1 MRPAFHLT
9 RSCKNRNRRIIGEE
23 DVAGANMRGGP
34 QGLMVRHAP
43 GYSGVSTGL
52 RGLDEVH
59 TYKTKAAA
67 KKAAASGT
75 SSSNSSDQ
83 VDLGREVA
91 RDLKTNF
98 LLANR
103 GLCPDFHGVSSSMF
117 DRFFLLEVYLV
128 T

>member
-1 MRPAFHLT
+1 
-9 RSCKNRNRRIIGEE
+9 
-23 DVAGANMRGGP
+23 
-34 QGLMVRHAP
+34 MVRHAP
-43 GYSGVSTGL
+43 GYSGVTT
-52 RGLDEVH
+52 RPRALDEVH

-67 KKAAASGT
+67 KMAAASGT
-75 SSSNSSDQ
+75 SGSNSLDQ

-117 DRFFLLEVYLV
+117 DRLFLLEVYLV
-128 T
+128 R